1 MAMPT
6 KNSRKIVV
14 DDVEYRWAYS
24 ETWEPRTCRKDSDL
38 ALGLSLTVET
48 IGQVNVRLSDHASFP
63 ASAMAGDCFE
73 TGVVVQPRHVAAF
86 IKKARDAG
94 WLTDTM
100 PRNKNVDLLHDIVLN
115 DPQYGSY

>member
-1 MAMPT
+1 M
-6 KNSRKIVV
+6 
-14 DDVEYRWAYS
+14 DDVEYRWACS
-24 ETWEPRTCRKDSDL
+24 ETWEPRTCRKDSDF
-38 ALGLSLTVET
+38 ALGLSLTVESVD
-48 IGQVNVRLSDHASFP
+48 QVNVRLSDRANFP

-94 WLTDTM
+94 WSPETKS
-100 PRNKNVDLLHDIVLN
+100 RNKNVDFLHDIILN